1 MDGPRGSGTDGRA
14 GRAGVRSRAVRRAG
28 PGLLNP
34 ELGSDK
40 GLSGG
45 RGRGRA
51 GRGQSWAGPGRP
63 LPPQRRSQTLCEWRG
78 PEGGRAG
85 GGGGLRTDQWE
96 SGAPGSNRRDWR
108 VLGRGRGVRGK
119 EAETQTA
126 AGAERNIQRQRP
138 RQTRGEREMKRRYAK
153 R

>member
-1 MDGPRGSGTDGRA
+1 M
-14 GRAGVRSRAVRRAG
+14 RSEAVRRAG

-63 LPPQRRSQTLCEWRG
+63 LSPKSPSQTLCEWRG
-78 PEGGRAG
+78 SEGGLEGGDG
-85 GGGGLRTDQWE
+85 GGASTDQWE
-96 SGAPGSNRRDWR
+96 SGAPGPSGPDWR
-108 VLGRGRGVRGK
+108 GLGKRRGVGGK
-119 EAETQTA
+119 EAETQTD
-126 AGAERNIQRQRP
+126 GSAETPKDRDPDRVREK
-138 RQTRGEREMKRRYAK
+138 ER
-153 R
+153 

>member
-1 MDGPRGSGTDGRA
+1 
-14 GRAGVRSRAVRRAG
+14 VRRAG

-63 LPPQRRSQTLCEWRG
+63 LSPKSPSQTLCEWRG
-78 PEGGRAG
+78 SEGGLEG
-85 GGGGLRTDQWE
+85 GDGGGLRQTNGRVERQAQAVLIG
-96 SGAPGSNRRDWR
+96 GAWA
-108 VLGRGRGVRGK
+108 RG
-119 EAETQTA
+119 
-126 AGAERNIQRQRP
+126 GA
-138 RQTRGEREMKRRYAK
+138 
-153 R
+153 